1 MKRSMLLLS
10 LFISTIIC
18 FAKDPKE
25 PTWLTKR
32 DSEHAYIGVGS
43 ASMNT
48 SEWEQKSR
56 ENALAALAQQ
66 ISVIIETNSFLAT
79 IEVNYSNKEYFEQ
92 NTKIS
97 TQNLLEG
104 YELVGTYK
112 DKKTNTFFVC
122 YQLDKQTYLYNKQ
135 KKEKEIAHAGYSFLA
150 EAQKALN
157 DGDLFRS
164 RTYYEKGLTVVE
176 PWLFLDLR
184 LTHEGKKIDVP
195 NALYKGYVSLFD
207 GLQLIVEP
215 QIIKINEETTG
226 TDIRVHLTRYGANV
240 SNMPIVASFREGN
253 GIISEKSKT
262 DNTGVASFRLTT
274 VNGKEN
280 VAFIKFALAQ
290 EVLNGLGISYRKY
303 LSTQNWPEASCR
315 VEVES
320 SVKTAYLHNAG
331 CDLST
336 LIKQLTVL
344 LGNNHF
350 TLTPDPDEAEIFID
364 VKNTVDYAGVVPGE
378 IYNLNESYVNLH
390 MKFYDN
396 KNQQL
401 LYTYDVQQLRVL
413 SPEKNSVEQTM
424 AQCTRELMKRVQKE
438 LPKKLVLNTIY

>member
-1 MKRSMLLLS
+1 MKRLLL
-10 LFISTIIC
+10 LFFSVIITIAS
-18 FAKDPKE
+18 FSKE
-25 PTWLTKR
+25 PAWLTDR
-32 DSEHAYIGVGS
+32 TNAEAYIGVGS
-43 ASMNT
+43 ASMNMPA
-48 SEWEQKSR
+48 WEQKA
-56 ENALAALAQQ
+56 EDNALANLAQQ

-79 IEVNYSNKEYFEQ
+79 IEINNSDKEYFEQ
-92 NTKIS
+92 NTKVS
-97 TQNLLEG
+97 TTNLLEG
-104 YELVGTYK
+104 YELIGTYK

-122 YQLDKQTYLYNKQ
+122 YQLNKQTYLYNKQ
-135 KKEKEIAHAGYSFLA
+135 EKERQIASAGYDFLV
-150 EAQKALN
+150 EAQEAL
-157 DGDLFRS
+157 DEGDLFRS
-164 RTYYEKGLTVVE
+164 RTYYEKGLAVVE

-184 LTHEGKKIDVP
+184 VTHEGQKIDVP
-195 NALYKGYVSLFD
+195 HALYKGYVSIFD
-207 GLQLIVEP
+207 GLQLMVEP
-215 QIIKINEETTG
+215 PTLPFNNETTG
-226 TDIRVHLTRYGANV
+226 KDIRVSLTRRGANV
-240 SNMPIVASFREGN
+240 TDMPIVASFSEGS
-253 GIISEKSKT
+253 GIITEKSKT
-262 DNTGVASFRLTT
+262 NNMGVASFRLTA
-274 VNGKEN
+274 VNGKGS
-280 VAFIKFALAQ
+280 VALIKFALGQ
-290 EVLNGLGISYRKY
+290 EVQNGLGVSYRKL
-303 LSTQNWPEASCR
+303 LSTQNWPEAYCR
-315 VEVES
+315 VETENN
-320 SVKTAYLHNAG
+320 VKKAYLHNAG

-438 LPKKLVLNTIY
+438 LPKKLVLNTSY

>member
-1 MKRSMLLLS
+1 MKRLLL
-10 LFISTIIC
+10 LFFSVMIAIAC
-18 FAKDPKE
+18 FSKE
-25 PTWLTKR
+25 PAWLTNR
-32 DSEHAYIGVGS
+32 ANETAYMGVGS
-43 ASMNT
+43 ASM
-48 SEWEQKSR
+48 SMPLWEQKAE
-56 ENALAALAQQ
+56 ENALANLAQQ
-66 ISVIIETNSFLAT
+66 ISITIETNSFLAT
-79 IEVNYSNKEYFEQ
+79 VEINNSDKEYFEQ

-97 TQNLLEG
+97 TKNLLEG

-112 DKKTNTFFVC
+112 DKKTNTFFIC

-135 KKEKEIAHAGYSFLA
+135 KKEREIANVGYGFLA

-164 RTYYEKGLTVVE
+164 RTYYEKGLAVIE

-184 LTHEGKKIDVP
+184 LTLEGQTIDVP
-195 NALYKGYVSLFD
+195 NALYKGYISVFD
-207 GLQLIVEP
+207 GLQLVVEP
-215 QIIKINEETTG
+215 QTIKINEETTG
-226 TDIRVHLTRYGANV
+226 TDIRVHLTRYGVNV
-240 SNMPIVASFREGN
+240 TDMPIVASFREGN

-262 DNTGVASFRLTT
+262 DNTGVASFRLTA
-274 VNGKEN
+274 VNGKES
-280 VAFIKFALAQ
+280 VALIKFALAK
-290 EVLNGLGISYRKY
+290 EVLNGLGVSYRKF
-303 LSTQNWPEASCR
+303 LSIQNWPEASCR
-315 VEVES
+315 IEVES
-320 SVKTAYLHNAG
+320 SVKTAYLHNSG

-336 LIKQLTVL
+336 LLKQLTAL

-350 TLTPDPDEAEIFID
+350 ILTPDPDEAEIFID
-364 VKNTVDYAGVVPGE
+364 VKNTIDYAGVVAGE

-438 LPKKLVLNTIY
+438 LPKKLVLNTNH

>member
-1 MKRSMLLLS
+1 MKRLLL
-10 LFISTIIC
+10 LFFSVMIAIAC
-18 FAKDPKE
+18 FSKE
-25 PTWLTKR
+25 PAWLTNR
-32 DSEHAYIGVGS
+32 ANETAYMGVGS
-43 ASMNT
+43 ASM
-48 SEWEQKSR
+48 SMPLWEQKAE
-56 ENALAALAQQ
+56 ENALANLAQQ
-66 ISVIIETNSFLAT
+66 ISITIETNSFLAT
-79 IEVNYSNKEYFEQ
+79 VEINNSDKEYFEQ

-97 TQNLLEG
+97 TKNLLEG

-112 DKKTNTFFVC
+112 DKKTNTFFIC

-135 KKEKEIAHAGYSFLA
+135 KKEREIANVGYGFLA

-164 RTYYEKGLTVVE
+164 RTYYEKGLAVIE

-184 LTHEGKKIDVP
+184 LTLEGQTIDVP
-195 NALYKGYVSLFD
+195 NALYKGYISVFD
-207 GLQLIVEP
+207 GLQLVVEP
-215 QIIKINEETTG
+215 QTIKINEETTG
-226 TDIRVHLTRYGANV
+226 TDIRVHLTRYGVNV
-240 SNMPIVASFREGN
+240 TDMPIVASFREGN

-262 DNTGVASFRLTT
+262 DNTGVASFRLTA
-274 VNGKEN
+274 VNGKES
-280 VAFIKFALAQ
+280 VALIKFALAK
-290 EVLNGLGISYRKY
+290 EVLNGLGVSYRKF
-303 LSTQNWPEASCR
+303 LSIQNWPEASCR
-315 VEVES
+315 IEVES
-320 SVKTAYLHNAG
+320 SVKTAYLHNSG

-336 LIKQLTVL
+336 LLKQLTAL

-350 TLTPDPDEAEIFID
+350 ILTPDPDEAEIFID
-364 VKNTVDYAGVVPGE
+364 VKNTVDYAGVVAGE

-438 LPKKLVLNTIY
+438 LPKKLVLNTNH

>member
-290 EVLNGLGISYRKY
+290 EVLNGLGISYLKY

-336 LIKQLTVL
+336 LLKQLTAL

-350 TLTPDPDEAEIFID
+350 ILTPDPDEAEIFID
-364 VKNTVDYAGVVPGE
+364 VKNTIDYAGVVPGE
-378 IYNLNESYVNLH
+378 IYNLNESFVNLH

-401 LYTYDVQQLRVL
+401 LYTYDIQQLRVL

-438 LPKKLVLNTIY
+438 LPKKIVLNTNH

>member
-1 MKRSMLLLS
+1 MKRLLL
-10 LFISTIIC
+10 LFFSVMIAIAC
-18 FAKDPKE
+18 FSKE
-25 PTWLTKR
+25 PAWLTNR
-32 DSEHAYIGVGS
+32 ANETAYMGVGS
-43 ASMNT
+43 ASM
-48 SEWEQKSR
+48 SMPLWEQKAE
-56 ENALAALAQQ
+56 ENALANLAQQ
-66 ISVIIETNSFLAT
+66 ISITIETNSFLAT
-79 IEVNYSNKEYFEQ
+79 VEINNSDKEYFEQ

-97 TQNLLEG
+97 TKNLLEG
-104 YELVGTYK
+104 YELVGTYQ
-112 DKKTNTFFVC
+112 DKKTNTFFIC

-135 KKEKEIAHAGYSFLA
+135 KKEREIANVGYGFLA

-164 RTYYEKGLTVVE
+164 RTYYEKGLAVIE

-184 LTHEGKKIDVP
+184 LTLEGQTIDVP
-195 NALYKGYVSLFD
+195 NALYKGYISVFD
-207 GLQLIVEP
+207 GLQLVVEP
-215 QIIKINEETTG
+215 QTIKISEETTG
-226 TDIRVHLTRYGANV
+226 TDIRVHLTRYGVNV
-240 SNMPIVASFREGN
+240 TDMPIVASFREGN

-262 DNTGVASFRLTT
+262 DNTGVASFRLTA
-274 VNGKEN
+274 VNGKES
-280 VAFIKFALAQ
+280 VALIKFALAK
-290 EVLNGLGISYRKY
+290 EVLNGLGVSYRKF
-303 LSTQNWPEASCR
+303 LSIQNWPEASCR
-315 VEVES
+315 IEVES
-320 SVKTAYLHNAG
+320 SVKTAYLHNSG

-336 LIKQLTVL
+336 LLKQLTAL

-350 TLTPDPDEAEIFID
+350 ILTPDPDEAEIFID
-364 VKNTVDYAGVVPGE
+364 VKNTVDYAGVVAGE

-438 LPKKLVLNTIY
+438 LPKKLVLNTNH

>member
-1 MKRSMLLLS
+1 MKRLLL
-10 LFISTIIC
+10 LFFSVMIAIAC
-18 FAKDPKE
+18 FSKE
-25 PTWLTKR
+25 PAWLTNR
-32 DSEHAYIGVGS
+32 VNETAYMGVGS
-43 ASMNT
+43 ASM
-48 SEWEQKSR
+48 SMPLWEQKAE
-56 ENALAALAQQ
+56 ENALANLAQQ
-66 ISVIIETNSFLAT
+66 ISIIIETNSFLAT
-79 IEVNYSNKEYFEQ
+79 VEINNSDKEYFEQ

-97 TQNLLEG
+97 TKNLLEG

-112 DKKTNTFFVC
+112 DKKTNTFFIC

-135 KKEKEIAHAGYSFLA
+135 KKEREVANAGYSFLA

-164 RTYYEKGLTVVE
+164 RTYYEKGLAVIE

-184 LTHEGKKIDVP
+184 LTLEGQTIDVP
-195 NALYKGYVSLFD
+195 NALYKGYISVFD
-207 GLQLIVEP
+207 GLQLVVEP
-215 QIIKINEETTG
+215 QTIKINEETTG
-226 TDIRVHLTRYGANV
+226 TDIRVHLTRYGVNV
-240 SNMPIVASFREGN
+240 TDMPIVASFREGN

-262 DNTGVASFRLTT
+262 DNTGVASFRLTA
-274 VNGKEN
+274 VNGKES
-280 VAFIKFALAQ
+280 VALIKFALAK
-290 EVLNGLGISYRKY
+290 EVLNGLGVSYRKF
-303 LSTQNWPEASCR
+303 LSIQNWPEASCR
-315 VEVES
+315 IEVES
-320 SVKTAYLHNAG
+320 SVKTAYLHNSG

-336 LIKQLTVL
+336 LLKQLTAL

-350 TLTPDPDEAEIFID
+350 ILTPDPDEAEIFID
-364 VKNTVDYAGVVPGE
+364 VKNTVDYAGVVAGE

-438 LPKKLVLNTIY
+438 LPKKLVLNTNH